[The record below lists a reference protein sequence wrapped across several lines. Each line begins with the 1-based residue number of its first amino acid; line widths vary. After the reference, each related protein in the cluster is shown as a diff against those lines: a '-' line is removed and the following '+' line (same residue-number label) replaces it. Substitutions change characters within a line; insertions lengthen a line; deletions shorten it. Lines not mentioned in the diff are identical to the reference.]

1 MRYAFNASLALIYI
15 IIFHRKITDFFIVI
29 FLIMLYNKKNIVKKV
44 TNTRRTSFTMASYSD
59 KFKESKMV
67 F

>member
-29 FLIMLYNKKNIVKKV
+29 FLIMLYNKKSIVKKV
-44 TNTRRTSFTMASYSD
+44 TNTRQTSFTMTSYSD

>member
-29 FLIMLYNKKNIVKKV
+29 FLIMLYNKKVLLK
-44 TNTRRTSFTMASYSD
+44 R
-59 KFKESKMV
+59 
-67 F
+67 